1 MMKRFIRIAMLLC
14 AAIVLLSA
22 LSLKTVEAKATASK
36 GLQAGLSATTCQWSV
51 VPSPSGGSL
60 WGVAAV
66 SESSVWAV
74 GTIGSQ
80 LNTTQTVIEH
90 WNGSSW
96 SVVKSPNPGSIINSL
111 YGVAAVSATNIWA
124 VGYYVQ
130 TSGVTQTL
138 IEHWN
143 GTQWSVVKSPSPASV
158 NNELFGVAAV
168 SASNIWA
175 VGFAASNSSAQTT
188 LIEHWNGT
196 QWSVVKS
203 ASPGSPPSDAL
214 TGVAAIS
221 ASNVWA
227 VGSDNTSSG
236 VLIEHW
242 NGTQWS
248 VVKSASSVSGGDLR
262 AVAAVSASDV
272 WAVGYYSTSSGSI
285 VTLAERWNGTSW
297 QVVKSPNVGTHPTFS
312 AVAAVSAQ
320 DVWAVGNH
328 GSSTAVFQTLTEQW
342 NGSQWSVVKS
352 PSPGSFSSQL
362 LAVAAISATNVWA
375 VGAANGTL
383 IEHFHC

>member
-203 ASPGSPPSDAL
+203 AS
-214 TGVAAIS
+214 
-221 ASNVWA
+221 
-227 VGSDNTSSG
+227 
-236 VLIEHW
+236 
-242 NGTQWS
+242 
-248 VVKSASSVSGGDLR
+248 SVSGGDLR

-272 WAVGYYSTSSGSI
+272 WAVGYYSTSGGSI

-297 QVVKSPNVGTHPTFS
+297 QLVKSPNVGTHPTFS